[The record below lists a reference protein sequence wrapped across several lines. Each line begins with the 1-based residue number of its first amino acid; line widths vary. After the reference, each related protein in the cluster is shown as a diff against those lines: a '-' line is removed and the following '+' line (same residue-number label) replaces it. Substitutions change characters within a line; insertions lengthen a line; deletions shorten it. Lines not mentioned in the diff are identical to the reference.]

1 MEALDLSIESEDEEE
16 DEVGELV
23 TGEVASEFLEV
34 YTRIRDQ
41 DPALYDSATQFFK
54 EEGQVA
60 PEVLQAKAL
69 AKAAKPEKRNPLL
82 EAAIIRGED
91 EEDEDLDAVKR
102 AEQQL
107 SYVEQQDAL
116 KREFKEALAEAD
128 VGDDLL
134 EEKKR
139 SPDEQVTAS
148 SGVRFDHVLTMGPKK
163 GAVRRRVQAVPGQE
177 KARKAQQRR

>member
-1 MEALDLSIESEDEEE
+1 MEALDQSIESEDEEE

-23 TGEVASEFLEV
+23 TGEVATEFLEV
-34 YTRIRDQ
+34 YARIREH
-41 DPALYDSATQFFK
+41 DPALYDNATQFFK

-91 EEDEDLDAVKR
+91 EEDEDLEAVR
-102 AEQQL
+102 GAAEQL
-107 SYVEQQDAL
+107 SYVEQQEAL
-116 KREFKEALAEAD
+116 KREFKEALAQAD
-128 VGDDLL
+128 AEDDLL

-139 SPDEQVTAS
+139 SHDEQVRPWDMA
-148 SGVRFDHVLTMGPKK
+148 
-163 GAVRRRVQAVPGQE
+163 
-177 KARKAQQRR
+177 

>member
-34 YTRIRDQ
+34 YARICEQ

-54 EEGQVA
+54 EEGQLA

-82 EAAIIRGED
+82 EAAIIRGEE
-91 EEDEDLDAVKR
+91 EEDEDLEAVRR
-102 AEQQL
+102 AEQQQL

-116 KREFKEALAEAD
+116 KREFKEALAQAD
-128 VGDDLL
+128 AEDDLL

-139 SPDEQVTAS
+139 SPDEQV
-148 SGVRFDHVLTMGPKK
+148 
-163 GAVRRRVQAVPGQE
+163 
-177 KARKAQQRR
+177 RKEMVTLALMC